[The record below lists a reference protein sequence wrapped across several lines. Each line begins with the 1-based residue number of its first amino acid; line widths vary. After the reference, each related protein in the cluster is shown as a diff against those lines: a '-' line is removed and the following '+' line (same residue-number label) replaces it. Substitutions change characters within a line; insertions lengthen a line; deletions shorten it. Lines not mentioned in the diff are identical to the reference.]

1 MTDETAAETVPAFSA
16 ANLIDVFTQC
26 QTTANSIPYVPFLT
40 GCAEVEKLLGTHT
53 APFPGMNLSNPAA
66 VLGWCRAH
74 ACLPRHCRV

>member
-53 APFPGMNLSNPAA
+53 APF
-66 VLGWCRAH
+66 LGG
-74 ACLPRHCRV
+74 